1 MTGAKPLSL
10 HRREHHRQEFL
21 ETVQEELYR
30 RIASQ
35 LAGDAALAPLL
46 AGIDGRTAEP
56 YGAAM
61 ELLGRKSD
69 DILAL

>member
-10 HRREHHRQEFL
+10 RRRERHRQEFQ

-30 RIASQ
+30 HIAAQ
-35 LAGDAALAPLL
+35 LAGDTALAPLL
-46 AGIDGRTAEP
+46 AGIDARTTEP
-56 YGAAM
+56 YGVAM